1 MQEMLLI
8 YVVEKNANITL
19 YVTLSLRVLKSKS
32 KDKIIKWEV
41 GSTKI
46 NNF

>member
-8 YVVEKNANITL
+8 YVVEKNASITL

-32 KDKIIKWEV
+32 KDKWEV